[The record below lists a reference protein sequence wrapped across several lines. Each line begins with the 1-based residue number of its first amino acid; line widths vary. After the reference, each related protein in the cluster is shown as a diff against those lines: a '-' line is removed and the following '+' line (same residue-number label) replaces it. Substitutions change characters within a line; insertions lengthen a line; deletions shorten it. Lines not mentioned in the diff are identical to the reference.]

1 MNASL
6 GRAWAEAWS
15 DRAFRRHFFLSVPA
29 LLAALSI
36 LANFLKWVEERPGV
50 ILPDPVLAALPP
62 RDVTWLTFAL
72 IYLGLVAS
80 LTRMAWYPRD
90 LVRAVQAY
98 AIMVGLRIV
107 VMYATP
113 LEAPPGMI
121 LLQDP
126 LVQHL
131 GTGKA
136 LTKDLFFSGHTSTLF
151 LVSLAVRG
159 AKVRALF
166 FACTAAVA
174 FCVLW
179 QHVHYT
185 VDVLAAP
192 FFAFAAFQLAGLL
205 QPRQRPDRG

>member
-1 MNASL
+1 MKEPM

-15 DRAFRRHFFLSVPA
+15 DRAFRRQLLLSVPA

-36 LANFLKWVEERPGV
+36 LANFLNWVEQRPGV
-50 ILPDPVLAALPP
+50 ILPDPVLSVLPA

-80 LTRMAWYPRD
+80 LALMARHPRD

-98 AIMVGLRIV
+98 SIMVGLRIV

-121 LLQDP
+121 VLQDP

-131 GTGKA
+131 GTGRA

-151 LVSLAVRG
+151 LVSLAMRG
-159 AKVRALF
+159 PRVRALF

-192 FFAFAAFQLAGLL
+192 FFAYAAFQLAGLL
-205 QPRQRPDRG
+205 HPPRRLDRG